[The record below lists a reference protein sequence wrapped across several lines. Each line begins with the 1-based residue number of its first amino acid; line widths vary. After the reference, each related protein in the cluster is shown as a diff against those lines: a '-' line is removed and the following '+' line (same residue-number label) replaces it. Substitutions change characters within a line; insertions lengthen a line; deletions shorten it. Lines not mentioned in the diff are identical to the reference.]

1 MGQLMF
7 KEDESLKISAR
18 CITHIIEAWN
28 GKLSDQVDAIQN
40 VDANTAYGNRSEQT
54 IKRQVEQYLEVWSS
68 RIKPQ
73 LTDDK
78 LYAADTFEM
87 KRRLVGIQSEY
98 IAAVT
103 KASKSFVKFSEA
115 VDKNEP
121 KMAEIVTET
130 EAIYLKMFDIDFA
143 TIIDSASNKRN
154 RVLQQLPEQPTFY
167 FWGNVLRGNNW
178 TYNNIIKRFAAEYLD
193 KQMQADLDLVV
204 LRPDGMRMI
213 DPKNTAK
220 LAEFLMTRGMSGGN
234 GYLISIAR
242 YVQERIIS
250 ELVIAQINNVL
261 VPNDAAEQ
269 LKRVAHTKLKQAT
282 IDNCQKKLKK
292 YVISQLP
299 QFIADMGYYG

>member
-7 KEDESLKISAR
+7 KDDESLQISAR
-18 CITHIIEAWN
+18 YITHIIDAWN
-28 GKLSDQVDAIQN
+28 GELSDQIDEIQK

-54 IKRQVEQYLEVWSS
+54 IKRQFEQYLEVWSS

-73 LTDDK
+73 LTDEK

-98 IAAVT
+98 TAAVT

-143 TIIDSASNKRN
+143 IIIDSASNKRN

-167 FWGNVLRGNNW
+167 FWGNVLRGTNW
-178 TYNNIIKRFAAEYLD
+178 TYNNIVKRFAVEYLD
-193 KQMQADLDLVV
+193 QQMQSDLDVV
-204 LRPDGMRMI
+204 VTMPDGMKMI
-213 DPKNTAK
+213 NPKNTAK
-220 LAEFLMTRGMSGGN
+220 LAQFMMTRGVSGGN

-242 YVQERIIS
+242 YVQEIIIS
-250 ELVIAQINNVL
+250 ELVIGQINKML

-269 LKRVAHTKLKQAT
+269 LKRVAHTQLEQAT
-282 IDNCQKKLKK
+282 ISNCQKKLKK
-292 YVISQLP
+292 YVIAKLP
-299 QFIADMGYYG
+299 QMISDMGYRF